1 VSIRTRLSAPWSL
14 RRRLVVGILVL
25 LTVMSAVIG
34 TVSVLALHQNL
45 MSRLDSQVTGSAR
58 FATCD
63 TTGGPGNAGP
73 GRRVGNVV
81 YIQSSAGDLICAT
94 YTKASGQTVSLTQ
107 AQRTTLAA
115 VAAGVSTDDPGAPPR
130 PVSVDLGSLGAFR
143 VVGAAVTNQSTGAA
157 AVLVTGQSLG
167 EVSATTTTLILI
179 FVLVTLVALIAA
191 GFATALIVRAALRP
205 LGRVAATATRVAELP
220 LDKGEVALEDR
231 VPDPDTDP
239 RTEVGQVGAAFN
251 RMLGHVEDALRS
263 REASE
268 SKVRQ
273 FVADASHEL
282 RTPLASIRGY
292 SELTRR
298 GGHELP
304 DDVVRALGRIE
315 SESVRM
321 TSLVED
327 LLLLARL
334 DAGRELVLG
343 DVDLVSLAIDTVS
356 DAHAA
361 GPEHEWALDAPETPI
376 IVAGDHGRLH
386 QVIANLLTNARV
398 HTPEGTHVTVTL
410 TTEGREAVLTVAD
423 DGPGIPEDLQ
433 PVLFERF
440 ARGDGSR
447 SRATGST
454 GLGLAIVAAVVDGHH
469 GSVQAESRPGDTRF
483 TVRLPLRAG

>member
-14 RRRLVVGILVL
+14 RRRLVVGIVVL

-45 MSRLDSQVTGSAR
+45 MTRLDSQVSGSLQASLR
-58 FATCD
+58 LQGNGPI
-63 TTGGPGNAGP
+63 GGTPGEGP
-73 GRRVGNVV
+73 GRRVGSIIYAEGATVGVV
-81 YIQSSAGDLICAT
+81 RAT
-94 YTKASGQTVSLTQ
+94 YTNESGTTTELSS
-107 AQRTTLAA
+107 AQQKILAA
-115 VAAGVSTDDPGAPPR
+115 VKTSDGSIST
-130 PVSVDLGSLGAFR
+130 VDLGGKLGTFR
-143 VVGAAVTNQSTGAA
+143 IAQTSAVDSGGGTGKI
-157 AVLVTGQSLG
+157 LVGQSLS
-167 EVSATTTTLILI
+167 EVTATTGSLILI
-179 FVLVTLVALIAA
+179 FVFVTLAALIAA
-191 GFATALIVRAALRP
+191 GFATAVIVRTALRP

-343 DVDLVSLAIDTVS
+343 DVDLVPLAIDTVS

-361 GPEHEWALDAPETPI
+361 GPDHEWALDAPETPVV
-376 IVAGDHGRLH
+376 VAGDPGRLH

-398 HTPEGTHVTVTL
+398 HTPDGTHVTVTL
-410 TTEGREAVLTVAD
+410 ATEGREAVLTVAD
-423 DGPGIPEDLQ
+423 DGPGIPEELQ

-454 GLGLAIVAAVVDGHH
+454 GLGLAIVAAVVEGHH
-469 GSVQAESRPGDTRF
+469 GTVTAESRPGDTRF